1 MSDTLVTSV
10 LWIGTGTLTE
20 LKTAEKIKLKLKP
33 EIAREKQL
41 DLAARNRV
49 DVGHWTVAH
58 CHIADRTLLL
68 N

>member
-1 MSDTLVTSV
+1 M
-10 LWIGTGTLTE
+10 TE

-33 EIAREKQL
+33 ETAREKQV
-41 DLAARNRV
+41 DLAAQNR
-49 DVGHWTVAH
+49 VGHWTVAH

>member
-1 MSDTLVTSV
+1 VTSV
-10 LWIGTGTLTE
+10 LRTGTGTFTE

-33 EIAREKQL
+33 ETAREKQV
-41 DLAARNRV
+41 DLAAQNR
-49 DVGHWTVAH
+49 VGHWTVAH